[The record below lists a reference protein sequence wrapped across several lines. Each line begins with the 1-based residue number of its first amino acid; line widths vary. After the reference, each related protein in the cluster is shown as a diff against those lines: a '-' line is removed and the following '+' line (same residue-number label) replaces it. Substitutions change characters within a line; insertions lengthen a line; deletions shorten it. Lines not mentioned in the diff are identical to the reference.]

1 MKAILRF
8 LSRISI
14 RLLAFNLLLVFL
26 PAAGVLF
33 LDTYENQLL
42 DSQER
47 SMVQQGRVLAAAL
60 AERDQLDETTATAI
74 LRQLDQRTESRLRV
88 VDRFGLLLADT
99 SRLGP
104 RIDGAE
110 VAAGD
115 RSTRE
120 QGLYR
125 IGSLPFRL
133 YRQYLAPP
141 ASPMTSADFYDDA
154 DMLLGQEVQEA
165 LRGRYG
171 ATTRIS
177 ASQQRSVTLYSALP
191 VRHGGEVVGAV
202 LVSRSTYRILQMLY
216 TVRLAVFKVFLAS
229 LGVAVVLS
237 LLVSTTIARP
247 LVRLRNRAEAILD
260 RRGRLTGRF
269 RRTERL
275 DEIGDLARALH
286 DLTRRLDEH
295 ITFIESFAEDLAHE
309 FKNPLASIRTA
320 TEMAAEVED
329 PDDRRRFLEMVQND
343 VARLER
349 LLSDVREITRLDAM
363 AEDSSDVVDL
373 RQLVTNVVQGRRL
386 SAAEV
391 GVKVSAVPCDA
402 DLKVMASADRL
413 AQVLDNLLANA
424 VSFTPAGGSVEVR
437 LERDG
442 RHACV
447 RVLDGGPGIPEGS
460 LERIFDRFYSDR
472 PADHAGSHSGLGLA
486 ITRTIV
492 TGAGGS
498 IVAANRPEGGAALT
512 VHLPLVRP
520 E

>member
-1 MKAILRF
+1 VRSVLRF

-42 DSQER
+42 DAQER
-47 SMVQQGRVLAAAL
+47 AMVQQGRVLAAAL
-60 AERDQLDETTATAI
+60 AGRGELDEELATEI
-74 LRQLDQRTESRLRV
+74 LRELDQRTESRLRV
-88 VDRFGLLLADT
+88 VDRWGTLLADT

-104 RIDGAE
+104 RLEGEIETAP
-110 VAAGD
+110 D

-120 QGLYR
+120 TGLYR

-133 YRQYLAPP
+133 YRRYLAPP
-141 ASPMTSADFYDDA
+141 APPMTTADFYDDA
-154 DMLLGQEVQEA
+154 EMLLGREVKEA
-165 LRGRYG
+165 LAGRYG

-191 VRHGGEVVGAV
+191 VRDGDEVVGAV

-216 TVRLAVFKVFLAS
+216 AVRLAIFKVFLAS
-229 LGVAVVLS
+229 VGVAVVLS

-269 RRTERL
+269 RRSERL

-309 FKNPLASIRTA
+309 FKNPLAAIRTA
-320 TEMAAEVED
+320 TEMAAEVQD
-329 PDDRRRFLEMVQND
+329 PADRRRFLSMVEND

-349 LLSDVREITRLDAM
+349 LLSDVREITRIDAM
-363 AEDSSDVVDL
+363 VDDESRVVDL
-373 RQLVTNVVQGRRL
+373 DQLVSGVVQGHRL
-386 SAAEV
+386 AASEA
-391 GVKVSAVPCDA
+391 GVTVDYVQCDA
-402 DLKVMASADRL
+402 ELAVRVPPDRIV
-413 AQVLDNLLANA
+413 QVLDNLLANA
-424 VSFTPAGGSVEVR
+424 VSFTAEGGSVEV
-437 LERDG
+437 LVDRDG
-442 RHACV
+442 HHARV
-447 RVLDGGPGIPEGS
+447 RVLDEGPGIPEGS
-460 LERIFDRFYSDR
+460 LERVFDRFYSDR
-472 PADHAGSHSGLGLA
+472 PEDHEGVHSGLGLA
-486 ITRTIV
+486 IARTIV
-492 TGAGGS
+492 TTCGGT
-498 IVAANRPEGGAALT
+498 IVAMNRPARGAVLT
-512 VHLPLVRP
+512 VRLPLVRRA
-520 E
+520 